1 MGHALPM
8 GSRASL
14 GRKNWFLVSGEAK
27 IPYPLY
33 LKSIDIDEVPKQK
46 KYYACGIKISWRGQL
61 GGKKKSSKSTLRS
74 GKNNV

>member
-33 LKSIDIDEVPKQK
+33 LKSIDIDDVPKQK
-46 KYYACGIKISWRGQL
+46 KYYACGIKIS
-61 GGKKKSSKSTLRS
+61 
-74 GKNNV
+74 